1 MLRLPIPLLCARGLP
16 RPSRPRRRG
25 TQRLLHS
32 PPLLQGACLLC
43 FPNGGRYVFFRFLV
57 AIDSINIIC
66 FCLQLEGSP
75 LVEAQNDKFSGKG
88 GFYFFGKTKGG
99 SVLLMLF
106 QLLYWMLSRLH
117 RP

>member
-1 MLRLPIPLLCARGLP
+1 MA
-16 RPSRPRRRG
+16 
-25 TQRLLHS
+25 
-32 PPLLQGACLLC
+32 AVM
-43 FPNGGRYVFFRFLV
+43 FFFRFLV

>member
-1 MLRLPIPLLCARGLP
+1 MLRLPLQILRPRGLP

-25 TQRLLHS
+25 TQRLLHL

-88 GFYFFGKTKGG
+88 GFSFLKDQRWFCFDNAVSAVVPDAFLT
-99 SVLLMLF
+99 S
-106 QLLYWMLSRLH
+106 
-117 RP
+117 